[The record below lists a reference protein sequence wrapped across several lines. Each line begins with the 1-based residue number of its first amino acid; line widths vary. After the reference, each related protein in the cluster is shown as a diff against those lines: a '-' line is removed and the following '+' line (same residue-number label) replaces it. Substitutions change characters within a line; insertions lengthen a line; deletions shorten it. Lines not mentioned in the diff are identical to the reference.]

1 MSEVWL
7 SQESFHP
14 KEIKVKVKCN
24 ANKMLQLS
32 IAVFYYYSDFFLS
45 VMCEL
50 QAPLIAQLVKNPPV
64 MQETP
69 NQFFSQED
77 LLEKG

>member
-1 MSEVWL
+1 
-7 SQESFHP
+7 
-14 KEIKVKVKCN
+14 
-24 ANKMLQLS
+24 MLQLS
-32 IAVFYYYSDFFLS
+32 IAVFYYYSDFFFFLS

-50 QAPLIAQLVKNPPV
+50 QASVIALLVNNPPA

-69 NQFFSQED
+69 IQFFSQED

>member
-1 MSEVWL
+1 M
-7 SQESFHP
+7 QSFTT
-14 KEIKVKVKCN
+14 I
-24 ANKMLQLS
+24 L
-32 IAVFYYYSDFFLS
+32 IFFLS

-69 NQFFSQED
+69 IQFFSQED

>member
-1 MSEVWL
+1 
-7 SQESFHP
+7 
-14 KEIKVKVKCN
+14 
-24 ANKMLQLS
+24 MLQLS

-50 QAPLIAQLVKNPPV
+50 QASVIAQLVNNPPA

-69 NQFFSQED
+69 IQFFSQED